1 MAFETNGESITDAIC
16 LQLVWNRAEHPEN
29 KKNKELIKQAIFDN
43 LVDCWERD
51 IFGNDTIVCVTGRST
66 RVLSSLTLLDFD
78 ESNWSVKKFEEFKN
92 DIFKKVKIII
102 LDNAKEATYSNNI
115 DLQNAGKTYLA
126 TTAAE
131 LNSIDAPS
139 EGAIIE
145 LNTKIKQDIS
155 DMIDNYVKKLEL
167 EYNTIIPDYMKK
179 SVEMEAISSI
189 DMF

>member
-1 MAFETNGESITDAIC
+1 M
-16 LQLVWNRAEHPEN
+16 L
-29 KKNKELIKQAIFDN
+29 
-43 LVDCWERD
+43 
-51 IFGNDTIVCVTGRST
+51 
-66 RVLSSLTLLDFD
+66 
-78 ESNWSVKKFEEFKN
+78 FKTHN
-92 DIFKKVKIII
+92 
-102 LDNAKEATYSNNI
+102 NNI